1 MALADEV
8 AALCLQRWKQLPRTG
23 KPEPGRE
30 WTLLAAVLQVTRSP
44 PAEDTC
50 RCDELCSNQIL
61 LVSFLVKKEVVSL
74 GTGTKC
80 VGQTAMT
87 RHSRSDKWR

>member
-1 MALADEV
+1 MKTQTVE
-8 AALCLQRWKQLPRTG
+8 
-23 KPEPGRE
+23 RE
-30 WTLLAAVLQVTRSP
+30 E
-44 PAEDTC
+44 EDTC

-80 VGQTAMT
+80 VGQTAMSP
-87 RHSRSDKWR
+87 RGVCVCVSRSCLLSPPKKDK